1 MGGQWSC
8 DQINEQFLKLTQ
20 KRGNFRLKI
29 EGNQIGRT
37 GLGSSQ
43 GLLFYVIVAVGMR
56 KRSNCETDAPRP
68 SGWAQS
74 KFAPSI
80 FWKSPLFGSRI
91 TSAHRICTTRTP
103 LWRRSKMNFFS
114 APIVVAE
121 FHQVFLCCL
130 LLPFHQKRVLHLT
143 VCQSTPKKS
152 RSNLSLTI
160 PYRSSKNALI
170 IIPSIWFSLDLLKNC
185 CTDWSKIPVTVF

>member
-121 FHQVFLCCL
+121 FHQVFLCRL
-130 LLPFHQKRVLHLT
+130 LLPFHQKACSSFDRLPIN
-143 VCQSTPKKS
+143 PKEVPLQPFVD
-152 RSNLSLTI
+152 NSL
-160 PYRSSKNALI
+160 P
-170 IIPSIWFSLDLLKNC
+170 
-185 CTDWSKIPVTVF
+185 